1 MQQCIL
7 TLPCARWWWWWC
19 PDHPLACLR
28 ALCQVVVLNR
38 RPDLPPP
45 DRCPP
50 DLADLL
56 TRCWAKEP
64 GQRPDMPQVVSQL
77 QGMVMTTC
85 SFVPLATHVEQQQ
98 QQELKEGGEGYY

>member
-1 MQQCIL
+1 M
-7 TLPCARWWWWWC
+7 
-19 PDHPLACLR
+19 
-28 ALCQVVVLNR
+28 LNR

-45 DRCPP
+45 YRCPP

-56 TRCWAKEP
+56 NRCWAREP

-85 SFVPLATHVEQQQ
+85 SFVPLATHVEQRQG
-98 QQELKEGGEGYY
+98 GGEAIECNMLHVSMHACNNESFFLCSIPYV